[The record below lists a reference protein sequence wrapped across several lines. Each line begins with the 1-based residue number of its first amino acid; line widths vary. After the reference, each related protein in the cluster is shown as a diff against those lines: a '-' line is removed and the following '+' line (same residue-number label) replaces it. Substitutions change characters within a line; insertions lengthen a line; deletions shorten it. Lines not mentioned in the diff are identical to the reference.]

1 MNPIPSKIRVFYSY
15 SHKDEVFREQLEEH
29 LAILRRTG
37 LIHDWSDRKIVPG
50 RDWKNEISENLLTS
64 DLILLLVSSS
74 FIASDYCME
83 KELSMAMSLH
93 EAGKTQVV
101 PIFIRPTAFN
111 GAPFAGLQGLPKDAV
126 SISEWSN
133 VDLAWQNVAVG
144 LQKVLEEIRERK
156 QRAPDI
162 ERMKTIR
169 AAMVEEVERI
179 DALYGKKDLPSV
191 DGIPTGL
198 IDLDRLINGL
208 GSEDLMVIASRP
220 SMGKTNLALHIAA
233 EVVCQG
239 LPVLVFSLKSKASD
253 ISSRMLAAR
262 ASIEF
267 WHIESGRLLDDD
279 WPRLTAAIGD
289 LIDRPLLID
298 DSPVLD
304 FNNLRSK
311 CIKGKDAFGKLAL
324 VVIDTLDYVEFDE
337 DIFGRGRLLKSLAR
351 ELGTT
356 ILVTANLPRAIE
368 LRPNKRPLLGDL
380 QRPSDLADEADKVGF
395 LYMDSRYNPDSPDA
409 GTVELI
415 IAKNNRGPVGVIRL
429 THFAKYGAFGNY
441 SGLTTQKFADTDE
454 L

>member
-1 MNPIPSKIRVFYSY
+1 MNSTPSKIRVFYSY

-37 LIHDWSDRKIVPG
+37 LIYDWSDRKIAPG
-50 RDWKNEISENLLTS
+50 RDWKNEIDEKLLAA

-74 FIASDYCME
+74 FIASDYCTE
-83 KELSMAMSLH
+83 KELSTAMSLH
-93 EAGKTQVV
+93 ESGKARVV
-101 PIFIRPTAFN
+101 PIFVRPTVFS

-133 VDLAWQNVAVG
+133 VDLAWQNVAIG
-144 LQKVLEEIRERK
+144 IQKVLEEISEQK
-156 QRAPDI
+156 QRAPNPKQ
-162 ERMKTIR
+162 MKTIR

-179 DALYGKKDLPSV
+179 DALYGKNELSSINGV
-191 DGIPTGL
+191 PTGL

-208 GSEDLMVIASRP
+208 GTEDLMVIASRP
-220 SMGKTNLALHIAA
+220 SMGKTNFSLQIAA

-253 ISSRMLAAR
+253 ISSRILAAR

-267 WHIESGRLLDDD
+267 WHIESGRLVDED

-298 DSPVLD
+298 DSPTLT
-304 FNNLRSK
+304 FENLRSK
-311 CIKGKDAFGKLAL
+311 CIKEKAEFGKLAL
-324 VVIDTLDYVEFDE
+324 VVIDSLDYVEFDG
-337 DIFGRGRLLKSLAR
+337 DLLGRGRSLKSLAR

-380 QRPSDLADEADKVGF
+380 QKPFDLADEADHVGF
-395 LYMDSRYNPDSPDA
+395 LYMDSRYNPDSPDV

-415 IAKNNRGPVGVIRL
+415 LAKNKRGPVGTIRL

-441 SGLTTQKFADTDE
+441 AGLSPKKITDIDE